1 MLTESIVVLDFETTG
16 LSPDQGDRA
25 IEIGAVKLLHG
36 EVIDTY
42 QALMNP
48 GKRVSSFI
56 EQYTGISNQMLVDAP
71 PCEAVMESF
80 AGFIGDSNLLA
91 HNASFD
97 SRFLAAEFARINRN
111 IPGRFLCSLLL
122 SRRLYQAAPNHKLA
136 TLIKY
141 KNISAKGQYHRAL
154 FDAEMTAKLWLVMLE
169 DIRTTYDIEEIPS
182 ELLFRLLKVPKSQV
196 EKLLSQ
202 YAAQLN

>member
-1 MLTESIVVLDFETTG
+1 MLSDSIVVLDFETTG

-36 EVIDTY
+36 EVVDTY

-48 GKRVSSFI
+48 GKRVNSFI
-56 EQYTGISNQMLVDAP
+56 EQYTGISNQMLIDAP
-71 PCEAVMESF
+71 PCEEIMQGF
-80 AGFIGDSNLLA
+80 ATFIGDSHLLA
-91 HNASFD
+91 HNATFD

-122 SRRLYQAAPNHKLA
+122 SRRLYQEAPNHKLA

-141 KNISAKGQYHRAL
+141 KNISSKGQYHRAL
-154 FDAEMTAKLWLVMLE
+154 FDAEMTAKLWLVMLT
-169 DIRTTYDIEEIPS
+169 DIRSTYGIKEIPF
-182 ELLFRLLKVPKSQV
+182 ELLFRLLKAPKRQV
-196 EKLLSQ
+196 STLLSQ